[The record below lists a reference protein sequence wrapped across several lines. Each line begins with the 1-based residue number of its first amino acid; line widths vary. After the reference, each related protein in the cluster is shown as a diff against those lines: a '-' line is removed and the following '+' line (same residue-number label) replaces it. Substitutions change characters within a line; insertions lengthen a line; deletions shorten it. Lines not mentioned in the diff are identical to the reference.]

1 MIELAAVGGAAAL
14 AAALAPLAPGRLWAG
29 EAVLFA
35 SGLFLLQSLLR
46 DVAIWLA
53 ARRAGASAP
62 ARPPGACMCVES
74 TLGGAGVLFGAA
86 LMILAP
92 GLRLP
97 APAGAWPV
105 AVALLGLAGFFAKNW
120 LVDWRRCRI
129 RRAQDGSAAG
139 GRTSPP

>member
-1 MIELAAVGGAAAL
+1 MAGAIFLPVIACEKSDLIELAAVGGAAAL

-62 ARPPGACMCVES
+62 ARTPGACPCVES
-74 TLGGAGVLFGAA
+74 TLAA
-86 LMILAP
+86 RGFYLA
-92 GLRLP
+92 
-97 APAGAWPV
+97 
-105 AVALLGLAGFFAKNW
+105 
-120 LVDWRRCRI
+120 RR
-129 RRAQDGSAAG
+129 
-139 GRTSPP
+139 